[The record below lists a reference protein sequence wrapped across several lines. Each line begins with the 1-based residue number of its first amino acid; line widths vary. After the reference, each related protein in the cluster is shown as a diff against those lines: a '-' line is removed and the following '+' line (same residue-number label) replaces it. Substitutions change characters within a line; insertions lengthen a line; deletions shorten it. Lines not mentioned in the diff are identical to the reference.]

1 MSRRRQPFEAGEDH
15 LDLVRIPGQRP
26 CEALQVVDGPVKC
39 VGVVDDQGVETPEV
53 PPDDAREVLRR
64 PRRSMPAP
72 VRPEIPASPPIKSPA
87 TSPGRYCRNALS
99 MKRYLAADVF
109 EVILDDF
116 RAVDFFVP
124 ALAER
129 EALDFLAPDFE
140 ELERAFE
147 DDLLVVACDLAMP
160 LSFPSPLN

>member
-1 MSRRRQPFEAGEDH
+1 
-15 LDLVRIPGQRP
+15 
-26 CEALQVVDGPVKC
+26 
-39 VGVVDDQGVETPEV
+39 
-53 PPDDAREVLRR
+53 
-64 PRRSMPAP
+64 
-72 VRPEIPASPPIKSPA
+72 
-87 TSPGRYCRNALS
+87 

-109 EVILDDF
+109 EVLLDDF

-147 DDLLVVACDLAMP
+147 DDLLAVAGDLAMTV
-160 LSFPSPLN
+160 SFHSPLKEHGKRISRRRRRNHR